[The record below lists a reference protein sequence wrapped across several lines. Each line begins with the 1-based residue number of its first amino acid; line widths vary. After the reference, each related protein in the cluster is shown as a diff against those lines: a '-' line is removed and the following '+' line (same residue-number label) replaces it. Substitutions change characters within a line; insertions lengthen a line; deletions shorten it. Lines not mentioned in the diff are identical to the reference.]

1 MQQVA
6 QGNYDQRLQIRSGDE
21 LQLVAEA
28 FNDMTSRL
36 RHTIGEMERR
46 NEELERFTYT
56 VSHDLRTPLVT
67 VSGFLGLLDK
77 DLQEGRTDCARQDL
91 ARIRR
96 AADTMDRLLRE
107 LLDLSRVGRVTNP
120 PEDVP
125 LRSLAEDAR
134 QSVAG
139 RLAAAGVEFTVE
151 PELPVLYGDRARL
164 QEVVR
169 NLVDNAAKF
178 MGGQQHPRVVMG
190 ARPGPR
196 GPVWFVRDNGIG
208 IDPKH
213 HQRVFGLF
221 ERLDPSVEGTGIG
234 LALVKR
240 IVEVHGGH
248 VWVESAGHGQGTS
261 VCVSLPAR
269 PVVGEERQPT
279 AAATHGPD
287 ITVTAGKRAT
297 TET

>member
-1 MQQVA
+1 
-6 QGNYDQRLQIRSGDE
+6 
-21 LQLVAEA
+21 
-28 FNDMTSRL
+28 
-36 RHTIGEMERR
+36 MERR

-67 VSGFLGLLDK
+67 VSGFLGLLEK
-77 DLQEGRTDCARQDL
+77 DLSEGNVENAQQDL

-120 PEDVP
+120 PEDVT
-125 LRSLAEDAR
+125 LQSLAEEAQ

-139 RLAAAGVEFTVE
+139 RLAAARAEFAVE

-178 MGGQQHPRVVMG
+178 MGEQPKPRIVIG
-190 ARPGPR
+190 ARPGPH
-196 GPVWFVRDNGIG
+196 GPIWFVRDNGIG

-213 HQRVFGLF
+213 QQRVFGLF
-221 ERLDPSVEGTGIG
+221 ERLDTSVEGTGIG

-240 IVEVHGGH
+240 IVEVHGGQ
-248 VWVESAGHGQGTS
+248 VWLESAGKGQGTT
-261 VCVSLPAR
+261 VCISLPPR
-269 PVVGEERQPT
+269 PAQPG
-279 AAATHGPD
+279 HSS
-287 ITVTAGKRAT
+287 
-297 TET
+297 